1 MVFTKGKVKA
11 HPSQRPKRTESCLG
25 ILLLPPWMGCLF
37 IAGLPP
43 PPSSMSPVP
52 MHLYTWVKTRRSKE
66 PCLMKPGPRDSE
78 FEALTGPPHT
88 PSHRQMKPCDQNAQ
102 AFVLTPSHPSLDPP
116 PGGSIYSSAINNLF

>member
-1 MVFTKGKVKA
+1 MPV
-11 HPSQRPKRTESCLG
+11 G
-25 ILLLPPWMGCLF
+25 ILLLPPGWML
-37 IAGLPP
+37 IHRMVTPQQYVAGT
-43 PPSSMSPVP
+43 
-52 MHLYTWVKTRRSKE
+52 HLYTWVKTKWSKE

-116 PGGSIYSSAINNLF
+116 PWRSIYSSAINNLL